1 MGILKVLYL
10 QKHIAS
16 FTLLI
21 SVYVLCLGVSF
32 SGASAENESF
42 LAGFHCGNVTY
53 GSTEVQAGETNS
65 TVSFLCVEC
74 MFHQNCLSN
83 NNCLRWTAG
92 AMCEKCIKTPNAMTY
107 RVGNSC
113 SPCPQFPWQ
122 LVSLTVFLLV
132 LLINTYRNG
141 FTTSVASKVK
151 LVCNF
156 LQCLVL
162 AVHIKV
168 AWPDMILQMIG
179 VINFSFFSF
188 YLIAPECMFPSWP
201 AMLPFYMDWLIL
213 MIIPP
218 IALTVGALAD
228 KRLKLSTKLPIDHT
242 GNEGLRTEKKNR
254 RTTARRVVIIFAVVM
269 YAPVTLAA
277 VRTYLCS
284 ETVPKKLV
292 LNQTDDVFLLDNS
305 VSCNGFV
312 FQVFQLFGGLY
323 LMLLGVLFPLLIVFF
338 TLRQNKWSL
347 LYSQWHKYSPV
358 YETYKDK
365 MCFWETVQILRKL
378 VAIVITEMYPF
389 TPLIQACVQMGVTG
403 VYLLMVLLLRPFRSC
418 YWIHPIA
425 NIHHIFEV
433 LSTIVILL
441 TQAVAFSLAID
452 RYLDH
457 TDIALLA
464 LVGLVLTM
472 WLVTMVTVSL
482 EKKQHIPTE
491 EGKHAEETVKK
502 MIPVVKS
509 QPTRN
514 LKFWKKK
521 KVGPNPEYLEQ
532 IEINKRNIDF

>member
-228 KRLKLSTKLPIDHT
+228 KRL
-242 GNEGLRTEKKNR
+242 
-254 RTTARRVVIIFAVVM
+254 
-269 YAPVTLAA
+269 
-277 VRTYLCS
+277 
-284 ETVPKKLV
+284 KLV

>member
-92 AMCEKCIKTPNAMTY
+92 AMCEKCIKTPN
-107 RVGNSC
+107 
-113 SPCPQFPWQ
+113 
-122 LVSLTVFLLV
+122 
-132 LLINTYRNG
+132 
-141 FTTSVASKVK
+141 
-151 LVCNF
+151 
-156 LQCLVL
+156 
-162 AVHIKV
+162 
-168 AWPDMILQMIG
+168 
-179 VINFSFFSF
+179 
-188 YLIAPECMFPSWP
+188 ECMFPSWP

-228 KRLKLSTKLPIDHT
+228 KRLAVFQKLSTKLPIDHT